1 MKISAYYYVKKSAMM
16 IDCVYICMISI
27 SMLHLN
33 VNTYFIMLRAY
44 LQVLDFLKKKNSRFC
59 TAFEKTFYNVLFAW
73 FVVRLSEV
81 QNEGLQARGQQ
92 LRTLNP
98 LVPPLSFTCIV
109 FVVCGRTCIYLH
121 VYNSTFLCKL
131 NPLERKTPKPQSL
144 QSRKKPSYA
153 VGNLW
158 ATQN

>member
-33 VNTYFIMLRAY
+33 VSSYFIVLRAY
-44 LQVLDFLKKKNSRFC
+44 LQVLDFLKKKIQDFVLHLKKHSTMFC
-59 TAFEKTFYNVLFAW
+59 LHG